1 MSEPISIVL
10 VEDDPQTRDY
20 LSGLIESS
28 PRLKLLASFDTG
40 NAALQFLT
48 LQGCDVLL
56 VDLGLPDR
64 SGLDV
69 IRYAADCH
77 ENCDIMVIT
86 VFGDES
92 HVLRSIE
99 AGATGYLIKESSAA
113 ELLQHIE
120 TLRAGGSPISPV
132 IARQLLTKMRP
143 APAGQPPAPPSAPA
157 GQGADVAQSRKLSE
171 QEIRVLNYIAKG
183 FSVSE
188 IGELMELSPH
198 TVSTYVKR
206 IYRKLSV
213 SSKTEAVFEGS
224 ILGLIDTPKRQ
235 T

>member
-1 MSEPISIVL
+1 MQDPITIVL

-20 LSGLIESS
+20 LSGLIESND
-28 PRLKLLASFDTG
+28 RLQLIASFDTG
-40 NAALQFLT
+40 NAALQFLA
-48 LQGCDVLL
+48 LQSCDVLL

-69 IRYAADCH
+69 IRFAAESYD
-77 ENCDIMVIT
+77 NCDIMVIT

-132 IARQLLTKMRP
+132 IARQLLTLMRP
-143 APAGQPPAPPSAPA
+143 AGPQTQPAQPPEISQA
-157 GQGADVAQSRKLSE
+157 RKLSE

-183 FSVSE
+183 FSVNE
-188 IGELMELSPH
+188 IGELMDLSSH

-213 SSKTEAVFEGS
+213 NSKTEAVFEGS
-224 ILGLIDTPKRQ
+224 LLGLIETPTRQ
-235 T
+235 DP

>member
-1 MSEPISIVL
+1 MQDPISIVL

-20 LSGLIESS
+20 LAGIIESS
-28 PRLKLLASFDTG
+28 DRLQLIASFDTG
-40 NAALQFLT
+40 NAALQFLA
-48 LQGCDVLL
+48 LRSCDVLL

-69 IRYAADCH
+69 IRFAAESY

-143 APAGQPPAPPSAPA
+143 VSPQVQA
-157 GQGADVAQSRKLSE
+157 AQTVETSQARKLSE
-171 QEIRVLNYIAKG
+171 QEIKVLNYIAKG
-183 FSVSE
+183 FSVNE
-188 IGELMELSPH
+188 IGDLMELSSH

-213 SSKTEAVFEGS
+213 NSKTEAVFEGS
-224 ILGLIDTPKRQ
+224 LLGLIDTPTRRDA
-235 T
+235 